1 MSRGFVFV
9 DESSVHHRI
18 DHGYRV
24 LIRLISRFKI
34 ALCKI
39 IVNLFDVGAI
49 FRSMT
54 HIALPVRFCLS
65 GAFSSLRTIC
75 QSREYLYLRR
85 MVNPIWDGEGSELYV
100 SCESRPRSLG
110 TLMVRD

>member
-1 MSRGFVFV
+1 MPRGFVFV

-18 DHGYRV
+18 DHGYRF
-24 LIRLISRFKI
+24 LIRLSSRFKI

-39 IVNLFDVGAI
+39 IVNLFDEGAI

-54 HIALPVRFCLS
+54 HIALPVRFCLP

-75 QSREYLYLRR
+75 QSREYLYLRQ
-85 MVNPIWDGEGSELYV
+85 MVNPIWDGEVSGLYV
-100 SCESRPRSLG
+100 LCESRLRLLA
-110 TLMVRD
+110 TLKFRD

>member
-9 DESSVHHRI
+9 NESSVHHRI
-18 DHGYRV
+18 DYGYCV
-24 LIRLISRFKI
+24 LIRLSSRFKI

-54 HIALPVRFCLS
+54 HIALPVRFCLP
-65 GAFSSLRTIC
+65 GAFTSLWTIC
-75 QSREYLYLRR
+75 QSRGYLYLLKRA
-85 MVNPIWDGEGSELYV
+85 NPIWDGEGSELYG
-100 SCESRPRSLG
+100 SCESRQRLLT